1 MHILGFESTA
11 AVSASLTL
19 LLAYTILLPACV
31 SPLSYGWRKIK
42 HKAAYSPQKLTLT
55 SC

>member
-1 MHILGFESTA
+1 MHILGFQSTA
-11 AVSASLTL
+11 AVSANLFH
-19 LLAYTILLPACV
+19 LLAYTILLPACM
-31 SPLSYGWRKIK
+31 SPLSYGWRNIK